1 VSGFFRDGK
10 FVVVHLTD
18 AEAGVLRHVLGEVLT
33 LLDAQEPAA
42 DDDPMAAL
50 AAEVEEATGGL
61 DTDPQRPED
70 PVLAR
75 LLPDGY
81 RDDPDAAGELRRL
94 TETSLR
100 AGKVAHARAVLDL
113 LPTDGGRVRLSGDAA
128 ESWLGALNDARL
140 ALGTRLEVADDTD
153 YEAEIDRAVAT
164 DPNSS
169 RAAALIVFHFLGVLQ
184 ESLLGALSD
193 D

>member
-1 VSGFFRDGK
+1 VTGFFRDGK
-10 FVVVHLTD
+10 HVVVHLTD

-33 LLDAQEPAA
+33 LLGAEERTD

-61 DTDPQRPED
+61 DSAPHAPDDPA
-70 PVLAR
+70 LAR

-81 RDDPDAAGELRRL
+81 RDDPDAASELRRL

-100 AGKVAHARAVLDL
+100 SSKVGNARVVLDL
-113 LPTDGGRVRLSGDAA
+113 LPSDGGRIRLSGDAA
-128 ESWLGALNDARL
+128 EAWLGALNDARL
-140 ALGTRLEVADDTD
+140 ALGTRLEVTDDTD

-184 ESLLGALSD
+184 ESLLAALTD